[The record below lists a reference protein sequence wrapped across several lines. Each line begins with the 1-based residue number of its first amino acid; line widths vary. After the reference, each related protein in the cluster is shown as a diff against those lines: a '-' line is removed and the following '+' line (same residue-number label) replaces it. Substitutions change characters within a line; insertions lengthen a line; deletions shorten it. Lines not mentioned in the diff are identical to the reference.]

1 MTMHWKTTCAA
12 LSVVVL
18 TGCLHGRGT
27 HTVPVSRDYDS
38 LPPAT
43 YEEAKPVVK
52 EAHRKGAH
60 HFAPYEYTSASTY
73 LKFSHA
79 ARAEGDRKGHRDYA
93 KLANDFANQAIAE
106 GSGIPDKGMLSMPE
120 DHAGAKAE
128 FDRLKA
134 RYQELDPCKAKLVA
148 PHIYAHIETNLA
160 QAEHEI
166 WERQHYPEG
175 IRHLRYVEPDID
187 AIWAMDAD
195 NDGVRDMDDGEP
207 WIPEDPDGYQDGDGI
222 PEPKP
227 YPILDDINFATDSS
241 KLTENAKGYL
251 EGIADMLID
260 GYSEA
265 TLYLN
270 AHTDSDAS
278 DEYNQDLS
286 ARREQAVK
294 DFLVEQGAKPS
305 QIQSA
310 HHGEGQPKADNST
323 SSGKAQNRRCELML
337 DSPDPVSPYCQ

>member
-1 MTMHWKTTCAA
+1 MFRKATCAA
-12 LSVVVL
+12 LGLVVM
-18 TGCLHGRGT
+18 TGCLHNRGV
-27 HTVPVSRDYDS
+27 HTVPHDRDYKN
-38 LPPAT
+38 LEKHT
-43 YEEAKPVVK
+43 YEQAQPAVK

-60 HFAPYEYTSASTY
+60 HFAPYQYTSAKAY
-73 LKFSHA
+73 LDFSID
-79 ARAEGDRKGHRDYA
+79 ARREGDRKGHRDYA
-93 KLANDFANQAIAE
+93 KLAQEFADEALAE
-106 GSGIPDKGMLSMPE
+106 GSGVPDKGELAMPT

-134 RYQELDPCKAKLVA
+134 RYKELDPCKAKLVA

-166 WERQHYPEG
+166 WERRHYPEG

-195 NDGVRDMDDGEP
+195 KDGVRDMDDGEP
-207 WIPEDPDGYQDGDGI
+207 WIPEDPDGFQDGDGI

-227 YPILDDINFATDSS
+227 YPILDDVNFATDSAVLS
-241 KLTENAKGYL
+241 AHAKGYL

-265 TLYLN
+265 TLILN
-270 AHTDSDAS
+270 AHTDSDAT
-278 DEYNQDLS
+278 DEYNVKLS
-286 ARREQAVK
+286 QRREQAVK
-294 DFLVEQGAKPS
+294 DFLVEKGAKAG

-310 HHGEGQPKADNST
+310 HHGEAKPKADNSS

-337 DSPDPVSPYCQ
+337 DSADPVSPYCN